1 MGKRDSMLTTKQISE
16 LLRVSEETVRRWIR
30 TGELHAEQDG
40 KGYRVDELAL
50 KRLVDEK
57 SQIPGTALNKIL
69 PIIQDM
75 FGPEAAQFAKSNV
88 FDPLQATMQSS
99 ETTATPEASKASME
113 AELARLKRKKR
124 RLELEHE
131 LKLLDIE
138 EQIASMERK
147 QQS

>member
-1 MGKRDSMLTTKQISE
+1 MLTTKQISE

-99 ETTATPEASKASME
+99 ETATPEASKASME

-147 QQS
+147 QHS